1 MRNKNYREA
10 LAAGVRAAAQ
20 RESSLIEVYKAID
33 EIKASR
39 TSDLVTLPS
48 DAKRLLP
55 KAG

>member
-1 MRNKNYREA
+1 MKNKNYKDA

-20 RESSLIEVYKAID
+20 REKGLIEVYKAID

-39 TSDLVTLPS
+39 TSDPVALPL